1 MSVPNG
7 APASTRSELQH
18 VLSLLPALTI
28 DELRT
33 LNSHVAGL
41 LGQTPPKCECCCAH
55 GKETPRRDLLATLPA
70 ELALAI
76 AAQVD
81 DVHTLAAMERV
92 SHRWRDIVRAPG
104 VWYRASEYYGF
115 DTGSKDEFV
124 REYEIRE

>member
-7 APASTRSELQH
+7 TSTSTHFELQR

-41 LGQTPPKCECCCAH
+41 LGCSPQGYECYCAH

-76 AAQVD
+76 AGQVD
-81 DVHTLAAMERV
+81 DVCTLAAMERV
-92 SHRWRDIVRAPG
+92 SHRWRDIVHAPG
-104 VWYRASEYYGF
+104 VWYRASEHYGF

-124 REYEIRE
+124 RESEIRE